1 MKSVAITVGI
11 PPAKLSPNARVHWAV
26 KSTLTKAARREAYA
40 QCLVALGARRPPG
53 WLKARVEVVA
63 YFPTHN
69 HRDPDNL
76 IASLKA
82 YFDGIADSGVISND
96 KALWPERPIIS
107 KDARNP
113 RVELVITGED
123 AK

>member
-1 MKSVAITVGI
+1 MKSLSITVAI
-11 PPAKLSPNARVHWAV
+11 PDKKLSPNARIHWAA
-26 KSTLTKAARREAYA
+26 KSKLTKAARREANA
-40 QCLVALGARRPPG
+40 QCLAALQGKRPPG
-53 WLKARVEVVA
+53 WLNAKVEVSA

-82 YFDGIADSGVISND
+82 TFDGIADSGVICND
-96 KALWPERPIIS
+96 KSLWPERPIIG